1 MSSLFLSVLNMSLT
15 ASYVIVFVILVR
27 LLLKKSPKIISYALW
42 TVVGFRLTVPFS
54 FESAFS
60 LIPWNL
66 RGEPISKDLIYSQ
79 VNNINGITSSAD
91 NLSKN
96 IITTPNITASVDPW
110 QLYTEIGAYI
120 WLLGIVLL
128 LSYSVISIFQL
139 KKHLKNA
146 SLIDDNIFE
155 AVNLKTPFVIGIL
168 KPKIYLPSGISLEE
182 QENILLHEKTH
193 IKRKDH
199 IIKAF
204 AFIML
209 SIHWFNPFVWLAFM
223 MMSADMELSCDESVL
238 KEMNLETKKS
248 YASSLLSLATEKHI
262 LSGSPIAFGEGNVSG
277 RIKNILT
284 YKKPKF
290 KILAVNI
297 ILVIA
302 IGIAL
307 VANPTNTKSET
318 TESDYSKIL
327 WESQTK
333 YIGDNSAVG
342 NLIGL
347 LNVPEGVS
355 YNHFKLYTS
364 DRPYNIEI
372 AYSVSNE
379 LLKQYEKKE
388 ALNANPF
395 AKNAVILLT
404 LVDNADGVRTILTDG
419 NREVGFMNTREAAEK
434 LLDTDI
440 RSYAESPE
448 KIKLLTDM
456 PVQKFNA
463 ENLSK

>member
-1 MSSLFLSVLNMSLT
+1 
-15 ASYVIVFVILVR
+15 
-27 LLLKKSPKIISYALW
+27 
-42 TVVGFRLTVPFS
+42 
-54 FESAFS
+54 
-60 LIPWNL
+60 
-66 RGEPISKDLIYSQ
+66 
-79 VNNINGITSSAD
+79 
-91 NLSKN
+91 
-96 IITTPNITASVDPW
+96 
-110 QLYTEIGAYI
+110 
-120 WLLGIVLL
+120 
-128 LSYSVISIFQL
+128 
-139 KKHLKNA
+139 
-146 SLIDDNIFE
+146 
-155 AVNLKTPFVIGIL
+155 
-168 KPKIYLPSGISLEE
+168 
-182 QENILLHEKTH
+182 
-193 IKRKDH
+193 
-199 IIKAF
+199 
-204 AFIML
+204 
-209 SIHWFNPFVWLAFM
+209 M

-262 LSGSPIAFGEGNVSG
+262 LSGSPIAFGEGNISG
-277 RIKNILT
+277 RIKNILN

-307 VANPTNTKSET
+307 LANPINTRFET
-318 TESDYSKIL
+318 TETDYNKIL

-342 NLIGL
+342 KLIGL

-372 AYSVSNE
+372 VYSVSTE

-388 ALNANPF
+388 SLNAKLF
-395 AKNAVILLT
+395 SKNAVILLT

-419 NREVGFMNTREAAEK
+419 NREVGFMNTREEAEK

-440 RSYAESPE
+440 RSYAKSPE

-456 PVQKFNA
+456 PTEKF
-463 ENLSK
+463 SI

>member
-1 MSSLFLSVLNMSLT
+1 MNSLFLSVLNMSLT
-15 ASYVIVFVILVR
+15 ATYVIVFVMLVR

-66 RGEPISKDLIYSQ
+66 RGGPISKDLIYSQ
-79 VNNINGITSSAD
+79 VSNINGITSSAD
-91 NLSKN
+91 NFSKN
-96 IITTPNITASVDPW
+96 IITTPNIAASVDPW
-110 QLYTEIGAYI
+110 QIYTEIGAYI

-128 LSYSVISIFQL
+128 LSYSMISVFQL

-146 SLIDDNIFE
+146 SLIDANIFE

-182 QENILLHEKTH
+182 KEHILLHEKTH

-204 AFIML
+204 AFIIL
-209 SIHWFNPFVWLAFM
+209 SVHWFNPFVWLAFM

-262 LSGSPIAFGEGNVSG
+262 LSGSSIAFGEGNVSG
-277 RIKNILT
+277 RIKNILN

-307 VANPTNTKSET
+307 LANPINSKFET
-318 TESDYSKIL
+318 TETDYNKIL
-327 WESQTK
+327 WESQTQ

-372 AYSVSNE
+372 VYSVSTE

-388 ALNANPF
+388 SLNAKLF
-395 AKNAVILLT
+395 SKNAVILLT

-419 NREVGFMNTREAAEK
+419 NREVDFMNTREEAEK

-440 RSYAESPE
+440 RSYAKSPE

-456 PVQKFNA
+456 PTEKF
-463 ENLSK
+463 SI

>member
-1 MSSLFLSVLNMSLT
+1 MNSLFLLVLNMSLT
-15 ASYVIVFVILVR
+15 ASYVIVFVMIVR
-27 LLLKKSPKIISYALW
+27 LLLKKSPKIISYGLW
-42 TVVGFRLTVPFS
+42 TVVGFRLAVPFS
-54 FESAFS
+54 FESVFS

-66 RGEPISKDLIYSQ
+66 RSESISKDLIYSQ
-79 VNNINGITSSAD
+79 VINIKGITSFAD
-91 NLSKN
+91 SFSKK

-110 QLYTEIGAYI
+110 QIYTEIGAYI
-120 WLLGIVLL
+120 WVLGIVLL

-182 QENILLHEKTH
+182 QEHILLHEKTH

-204 AFIML
+204 AFIIF

-248 YASSLLSLATEKHI
+248 YANSLLSLATERHI

-290 KILAVNI
+290 KILSLTI
-297 ILVIA
+297 ILVIV
-302 IGIAL
+302 IGVGL
-307 VANPTNTKSET
+307 LANPINTKSET
-318 TESDYSKIL
+318 MDTDYSKIL
-327 WESQTK
+327 WQSKTK

-364 DRPYNIEI
+364 NRPYNIEI
-372 AYSVSNE
+372 VYSVSSE

-388 ALNANPF
+388 SLNTKLF
-395 AKNAVILLT
+395 SKNAVILLT

-419 NREVGFMNTREAAEK
+419 NREVGFINTREDAEK

-456 PVQKFNA
+456 PTEKF
-463 ENLSK
+463 SI